1 MKPKILFTAL
11 LLALAGCATTQTAD
25 DGAPPVD
32 VAGAEVT
39 SHTETNGDLI
49 EEYRVG
55 TQLRMVKVTPSRGP
69 AYYLYDANGDGRL
82 DKGSANKDMPAV
94 YWKLFSW

>member
-1 MKPKILFTAL
+1 MNPKTASFAL
-11 LLALAGCATTQTAD
+11 LLCLAACATTQTTAD
-25 DGAPPVD
+25 GPPPVD
-32 VAGAEVT
+32 VTGAEVT
-39 SHTETNGDLI
+39 TTTADNGDII

-55 TQLRMVKVTPSRGP
+55 TQLRMVKVTPLRGP
-69 AYYLYDANGDGRL
+69 AYYLYDGNGDGRL